1 MNGFNRPQN
10 NPRNEFNAIAG
21 IVLALGVGAILTG
34 IPVFFGLL
42 FVASAGVLWLI
53 GRKGG
58 RDAITWLAI
67 VLLVAF
73 GVDIGLMKLAENY
86 VPWLHTI
93 LTWSPIG

>member
-21 IVLALGVGAILTG
+21 VILVLSIGGMVTGVPL
-34 IPVFFGLL
+34 FFGLL
-42 FVASAGVLWLI
+42 FIVAAGVLWLI
-53 GRKGG
+53 GHKGG
-58 RDAITWLAI
+58 HNAIAWLTI

>member
-21 IVLALGVGAILTG
+21 IVLALSVGAILTG

-67 VLLVAF
+67 VLLVAI

-86 VPWLHTI
+86 MPWLHTI